1 MASNLELVRS
11 IYSAWERGDFGSV
24 EWADPNI
31 EFVIAD
37 GPDPDRW
44 RGLAGMADAFRDRVS
59 VLAGFRVEADEFRE
73 LDDERV
79 LVLLHAVGGRGRTSG
94 LEVVTLGELGANLF
108 QILAGRVTR
117 LVVCLDRASAFA
129 DLGLAPEAG

>member
-11 IYSAWERGDFGSV
+11 IYSAPRG
-24 EWADPNI
+24 
-31 EFVIAD
+31 
-37 GPDPDRW
+37 
-44 RGLAGMADAFRDRVS
+44 
-59 VLAGFRVEADEFRE
+59 ADEFRE

-94 LEVVTLGELGANLF
+94 LEVVRLGELGANLF

-117 LVVCLDRASAFA
+117 LVVYLDRASAFA